1 MTGGPYCGLGTD
13 QYFAAGVGQMEAVIP
28 KLYGKEATE
37 IPGAR
42 KLLDSVVNARVPW
55 AIVTSGSAP
64 LATGWLDVMGYP
76 RPKEMV
82 TAESVEHGK
91 PDPACYKLGFE
102 RLKIASD
109 ISEVVAF
116 EDSPA
121 GIQSAKAAGCRT
133 IGLVTSHSLEQIVAA
148 GADWVVSD
156 LQSVEF
162 VRFEDGLGTLQLS
175 NVLCSK

>member
-1 MTGGPYCGLGTD
+1 MDAL
-13 QYFAAGVGQMEAVIP
+13 IP

-42 KLLDSVVNARVPW
+42 TLLDKIINAQVPW

-64 LATGWLDVMGYP
+64 LATCWLDVMGFP
-76 RPKEMV
+76 RPKDMI

-91 PDPACYKLGFE
+91 PDPACYRLGFE
-102 RLKIASD
+102 RLQLASE
-109 ISEVVAF
+109 ISELVAF

-133 IGLVTSHSLEQIVAA
+133 IGLVTSHTLEEVIAA
-148 GADWVVSD
+148 GPDWVLND
-156 LQSVEF
+156 LESVDL
-162 VRFEDGLGTLQLS
+162 VNFENGIVTLQLS
-175 NVLCSK
+175 NVLYSK